1 MLQVL
6 CISYYCLCF
15 SCTCLMHS
23 LFLLDGLPMCTA
35 VFLALACLHFAEP
48 GSCLFCW
55 LLGPELNPV
64 DDSGLTLCRVYHRL
78 TVQIFGPCQK
88 KYEKK
93 QPKYLR

>member
-1 MLQVL
+1 
-6 CISYYCLCF
+6 
-15 SCTCLMHS
+15 MHS

-64 DDSGLTLCRVYHRL
+64 DDSGLTLCRVLVSMCCIHVWL
-78 TVQIFGPCQK
+78 MH
-88 KYEKK
+88 
-93 QPKYLR
+93 L

>member
-1 MLQVL
+1 
-6 CISYYCLCF
+6 
-15 SCTCLMHS
+15 MHS

-64 DDSGLTLCRVYHRL
+64 DDSGLTLCCVHF
-78 TVQIFGPCQK
+78 FGLSTYLAALE
-88 KYEKK
+88 YE
-93 QPKYLR
+93 LALE